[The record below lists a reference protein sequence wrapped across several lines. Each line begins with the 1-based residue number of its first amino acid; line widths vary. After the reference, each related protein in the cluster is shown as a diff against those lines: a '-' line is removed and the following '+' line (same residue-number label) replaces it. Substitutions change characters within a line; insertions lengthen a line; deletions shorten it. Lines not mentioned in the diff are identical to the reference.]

1 MLPAST
7 GRGLEQNMLCQVLST
22 HTPSKAGS
30 QGPSMDQAVYLEGQ
44 L

>member
-30 QGPSMDQAVYLEGQ
+30 QGPSMDQAVHLEGQ